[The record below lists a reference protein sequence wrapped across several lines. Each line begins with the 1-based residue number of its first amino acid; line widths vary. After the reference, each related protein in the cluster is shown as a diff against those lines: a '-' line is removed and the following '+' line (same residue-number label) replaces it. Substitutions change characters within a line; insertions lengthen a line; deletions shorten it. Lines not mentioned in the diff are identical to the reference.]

1 VQFSQERTNL
11 PGGTT
16 LNRVCSIFSQLLRS
30 FPRLEFESFVKEQKA
45 ERHARGFTCW
55 GQFVAMLF
63 CQLAR
68 AHSLREICQGLQA
81 SEGKLL
87 HLGLSDAPCK
97 STLAYVNEHR
107 PWQVYE
113 AVFHALWK
121 RCESEAKVRSG
132 HKFRFKNPLVSLDSS
147 TIGLC
152 IKMYDWA
159 HFQRAKGAVKLHLL
173 LDHDGYLPQFAVI
186 TDGKKHD
193 ITVGRSLSFQPGTI
207 VVFDKGYADYV
218 WWRELGERGVY
229 FVSRLRADATYTV
242 NQVREIPQQHRKRIL
257 RDQDITL
264 SGSQRLGKEGLPGLR
279 RIEVWDEETQRA
291 FVFVT
296 NHRKLASSTID
307 GIYRE
312 RWQIETFFKS
322 LKQLLKIKTFVGT
335 SENAV
340 RTQIWTALI
349 AMLLLR
355 WLKLKAKYGW
365 SLSNLLALLRQQ
377 LFVYRDLNK
386 WLDEP
391 FKGPPQLQALESQLA
406 LGLT

>member
-1 VQFSQERTNL
+1 
-11 PGGTT
+11 
-16 LNRVCSIFSQLLRS
+16 LNRVCSIFSQLLHS
-30 FPRLEFESFVKEQKA
+30 FPRLEFESFVKEHKA

-81 SEGKLL
+81 SEGKLR
-87 HLGLSDAPCK
+87 HLGMSDAPCR
-97 STLAYVNEHR
+97 STLAYVNQHR

-113 AVFHALWK
+113 SAFHALWN
-121 RCESEAKVRSG
+121 RCEAQAGVRPG

-152 IKMYDWA
+152 VEMYDWA
-159 HFQRAKGAVKLHLL
+159 HFQRAKGAVKLHLV

-218 WWRELGERGVY
+218 WWRDLGERGVY
-229 FVSRLRADATYTV
+229 FVSRLREDACYTV
-242 NQVREIPQQHRKRIL
+242 DQEREIPEQHRKRIL
-257 RDQDITL
+257 SDQDITL
-264 SGSQRLGKEGLPGLR
+264 SGSPRLGKEGLPGLR
-279 RIEVWDEETQRA
+279 RLEVWDEKTQRS

-296 NHRKLASSTID
+296 NQLKLAASTID
-307 GIYRE
+307 RIYRE

-377 LFVYRDLNK
+377 LFVYRDLGK
-386 WLDEP
+386 WLDDP
-391 FKGPPQLQALESQLA
+391 FQAPPQLAALEAQMA
-406 LGLT
+406 LGLA